1 MSAPQEH
8 ILCAAIY
15 VDTGKA
21 EPARRSYSYPATGLV
36 FSGWR
41 HGDCFTTLNAW
52 GALLTEEERFEVNY
66 RDLVRVHPES
76 ELSESLT
83 EDQRAGMRGS
93 VRGFDQGFLTS
104 KGRYVGRKEAA
115 VLAIAANQMLRENIR
130 AHEGMDLWSED
141 LY

>member
-1 MSAPQEH
+1 MSQER

-15 VDTGKA
+15 VDTGLE
-21 EPARRSYSYPATGLV
+21 EPARRSHAYPRTGLV

-41 HGDCFTTLNAW
+41 HGDCFTTMNAW
-52 GALLTEEERFEVNY
+52 GALLSDDERYIVNH

-76 ELSESLT
+76 ALSENLT
-83 EDQRAGMRGS
+83 EEQKLAMRLHL
-93 VRGFDQGFLTS
+93 RGFDQGFLTS

-115 VLAIAANQMLRENIR
+115 VIAIAANQMLREGIR
-130 AHEGMDLWSED
+130 SHEGMDLFSED

>member
-1 MSAPQEH
+1 MQER

-15 VDTGKA
+15 VDTGSSL
-21 EPARRSYSYPATGLV
+21 PARRSHTYPATGLV

-41 HGDCFTTLNAW
+41 HGDAMTTMNAW
-52 GALLTEEERFEVNY
+52 GALLSEEERYETNY

-76 ELSESLT
+76 TFQEVT
-83 EDQRAGMRGS
+83 EPQKLAMRRHI
-93 VRGFDQGFLTS
+93 RGFDQGFLTS

-115 VLAIAANQMLRENIR
+115 VIAIAANQLLREEIR
-130 AHEGMDLWSED
+130 AHEGMDLFSED